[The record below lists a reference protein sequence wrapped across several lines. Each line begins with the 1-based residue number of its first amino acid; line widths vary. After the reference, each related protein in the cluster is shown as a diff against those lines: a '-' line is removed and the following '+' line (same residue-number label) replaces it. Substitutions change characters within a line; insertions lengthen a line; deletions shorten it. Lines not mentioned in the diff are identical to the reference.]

1 MEKQIIKQ
9 VIGEYQSKIRGLS
22 LTERPMMFDKSAN
35 YVLVGV
41 RRAGKSYLLYQD
53 IKKWLREG
61 AIDPNGF
68 LYVNF
73 EDERIA
79 DMKASELNIF
89 IDCYEEMYGDREP
102 LIYLDEI
109 QNIDGWEKFAR
120 RLADQKY
127 RVMITGSNAKMLSR
141 EIASTLGG
149 RFIPRQVDPFSFT
162 DYLRYKGIVQ
172 SQGWEYDPSVKTA
185 VYRAFEDYFYYG
197 GFAEGFNM
205 ADRKEYLNG
214 LYQKILMGD
223 IVERNKI
230 RNSRVFRLLGKK
242 LAQSVMQATALTRLR
257 HIIESAGDR
266 ISLPVLKDYLEYMTD
281 AYLIFDIPNF
291 VSPLSDQETVKKR
304 YFVDNGILNLFLF
317 QGETQL
323 LENLVAICLN
333 RVYRNN
339 DEELRLFYYSKNVEV
354 DFVVPEVKM
363 AYQVSYD
370 IHKDQTTYDRETG
383 SLLSFL
389 SAFPDYRGII
399 ISYDEEETLEINGKT
414 IEVVPVWKWM
424 CRKVG

>member
-1 MEKQIIKQ
+1 MDKQIIKQ
-9 VIGEYQSKIRGLS
+9 VIGEYQSKIRGVS
-22 LTERPMMFDKSAN
+22 LTERPMTFDGAAN

-53 IKKWLREG
+53 IKKQLKEG

-68 LYVNF
+68 LYINF

-79 DMKASELNIF
+79 DMSAMELNIF
-89 IDCYEEMYGDREP
+89 IDSYKEMYGDKEP

-109 QNIDGWEKFAR
+109 QNVDGWEKFAR

-149 RFIPRQVDPFSFT
+149 RFIPRQVDPFSFS
-162 DYLRYKGIVQ
+162 DFLHYKGIELN
-172 SQGWEYDPSVKTA
+172 QGWEYDPTEKTV

-205 ADRKEYLNG
+205 ADQKEYLNS

-242 LAQSVMQATALTRLR
+242 LAQSVMQPTALTRLR

-281 AYLIFDIPNF
+281 AYLIFGIPNL

-323 LENLVAICLN
+323 LENLVAINLN
-333 RVYRNN
+333 RKFRNN
-339 DEELRLFYYSKNVEV
+339 DEELRLFYYSKNIEI
-354 DFVVPEVKM
+354 DFVVPEIKM
-363 AYQVSYD
+363 AYQVCYN
-370 IHKDQTTYDRETG
+370 IHKDQATYDRETG

-389 SAFPDYRGII
+389 SAFPDYQGTI
-399 ISYDEEETLEINGKT
+399 ISYDDDETLEIKGKS
-414 IEVVPVWKWM
+414 IEVIPVWKWM
-424 CRKVG
+424 CKEF

>member
-205 ADRKEYLNG
+205 ADRKEYLNS

-370 IHKDQTTYDRETG
+370 IHKDQATYDREAS

-389 SAFPDYRGII
+389 AAFPDYRGTI

-424 CRKVG
+424 CRKEG

>member
-1 MEKQIIKQ
+1 MDKQIIKQ

-22 LTERPMMFDKSAN
+22 LTERPVTFDKAAN

-53 IKKWLREG
+53 IKKRLKEG

-79 DMKASELNIF
+79 DMSASELNIF
-89 IDCYEEMYGDREP
+89 VDCYKEMYGDREP

-162 DYLRYKGIVQ
+162 DYLRYKGIGL

-205 ADRKEYLNG
+205 ADRKEYLNS

-281 AYLIFDIPNF
+281 AYLIFGIPNF

>member
-1 MEKQIIKQ
+1 MDKQIIKQ
-9 VIGEYQSKIRGLS
+9 VIGEYQSKIRGVS
-22 LTERPMMFDKSAN
+22 LTERPMTFDGAAN

-53 IKKWLREG
+53 IKKQLKEG

-68 LYVNF
+68 LYINF

-79 DMKASELNIF
+79 DMSAMELNIF
-89 IDCYEEMYGDREP
+89 IDSYKEMYGDKEP

-109 QNIDGWEKFAR
+109 QNVDGWEKFAR

-149 RFIPRQVDPFSFT
+149 RFIPRQVDPFSFS
-162 DYLRYKGIVQ
+162 DFLHYKGIELN
-172 SQGWEYDPSVKTA
+172 QGWEYDPTEKTV

-205 ADRKEYLNG
+205 ADQKEYLNS

-242 LAQSVMQATALTRLR
+242 LAQSVMQPTALTRLR

-281 AYLIFDIPNF
+281 AYLIFGIPNL

-323 LENLVAICLN
+323 LENLVAINLN
-333 RVYRNN
+333 RKFRNN
-339 DEELRLFYYSKNVEV
+339 DEELRLFYYSKNIEI
-354 DFVVPEVKM
+354 DFVVPEIKM
-363 AYQVSYD
+363 AYQVCYN
-370 IHKDQTTYDRETG
+370 IHKDQATYDRETG

-389 SAFPDYRGII
+389 SAFPD
-399 ISYDEEETLEINGKT
+399 
-414 IEVVPVWKWM
+414 
-424 CRKVG
+424 

>member
-205 ADRKEYLNG
+205 ADRKEYLNS

-339 DEELRLFYYSKNVEV
+339 DEELRLFYYSKNLEV

-370 IHKDQTTYDRETG
+370 IHKDQATYDRETS

-389 SAFPDYRGII
+389 AAFPDYRGTI

-424 CRKVG
+424 CGKEG

>member
-1 MEKQIIKQ
+1 MDKQIIKQ
-9 VIGEYQSKIRGLS
+9 VIGEYQSKIRGVS
-22 LTERPMMFDKSAN
+22 LTERPMTFDGAAN

-53 IKKWLREG
+53 IKKQLKEG

-68 LYVNF
+68 LYINF

-79 DMKASELNIF
+79 DMSAMELNIF
-89 IDCYEEMYGDREP
+89 IDSYKEMYGDKEP

-109 QNIDGWEKFAR
+109 QNVDGWEKFAR

-149 RFIPRQVDPFSFT
+149 RFIPRQVDPFSFS
-162 DYLRYKGIVQ
+162 DFLHYKGIELN
-172 SQGWEYDPSVKTA
+172 QGWEYDPTEKTV

-205 ADRKEYLNG
+205 ADQKEYLNS

-242 LAQSVMQATALTRLR
+242 LAQSVMQPTALTRLR

-281 AYLIFDIPNF
+281 AYLIFGIPNL

-323 LENLVAICLN
+323 LENLVAINLN
-333 RVYRNN
+333 RKFRNN
-339 DEELRLFYYSKNVEV
+339 DEELRLFYYSKNIEI
-354 DFVVPEVKM
+354 DFVVPEIKM
-363 AYQVSYD
+363 AYQVCYN
-370 IHKDQTTYDRETG
+370 IHKDQATYDRETG

-389 SAFPDYRGII
+389 SAFPDYQGTI
-399 ISYDEEETLEINGKT
+399 ISYDDETLEIKGKS
-414 IEVVPVWKWM
+414 IEVIPVWKWM
-424 CRKVG
+424 CKEF

>member
-89 IDCYEEMYGDREP
+89 IDCYKEMYGDREP

-172 SQGWEYDPSVKTA
+172 SQGWEYDPSVKIA

-339 DEELRLFYYSKNVEV
+339 DEELRLFYLRTWRS
-354 DFVVPEVKM
+354 
-363 AYQVSYD
+363 
-370 IHKDQTTYDRETG
+370 T
-383 SLLSFL
+383 LLSRRSRWL
-389 SAFPDYRGII
+389 TR
-399 ISYDEEETLEINGKT
+399 
-414 IEVVPVWKWM
+414 
-424 CRKVG
+424 